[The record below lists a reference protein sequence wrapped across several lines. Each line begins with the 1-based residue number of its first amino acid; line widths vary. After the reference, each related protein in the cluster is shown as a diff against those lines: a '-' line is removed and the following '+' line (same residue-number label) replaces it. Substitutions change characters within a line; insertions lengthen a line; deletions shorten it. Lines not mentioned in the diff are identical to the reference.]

1 MDFALIFLNVWCFG
15 TYHPLY
21 AKCSPGF
28 RKKIYSSGLW
38 ITGMVWRY
46 AQMADASSSVII
58 GAGTMGNLNG
68 VLSGFMENS
77 TYFRDFSLD

>member
-1 MDFALIFLNVWCFG
+1 
-15 TYHPLY
+15 
-21 AKCSPGF
+21 
-28 RKKIYSSGLW
+28 
-38 ITGMVWRY
+38 MVWRY